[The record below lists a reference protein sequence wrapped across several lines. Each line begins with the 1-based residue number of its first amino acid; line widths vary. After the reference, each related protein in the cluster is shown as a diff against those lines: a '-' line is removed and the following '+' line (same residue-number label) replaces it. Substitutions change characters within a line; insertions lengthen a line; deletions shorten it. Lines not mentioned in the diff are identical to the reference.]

1 MKKTIKN
8 ILMAA
13 AMMCGTMCLT
23 SCDEIMETIFGEWD
37 KPTPANSTPD
47 PTPNPTPTPE
57 EVNAQLVA
65 EAQVMVEE
73 ARKEGSVIS
82 FTYTVDGVEKTA
94 VFKRVGDGYQLQQTS
109 GTRGDSDDELTPVLL
124 DMDGDEDLDDDDDD
138 PDGEPETGFE
148 NLDGADDDEDLNDD
162 SDPSVDPDKLE
173 WGDSEESWVEG
184 YDGDSEIDDG
194 GEDVDDVDADGE
206 DEGAGNAGTRAARS
220 SGIDISK
227 RFMVLCFR
235 DVNYYDHGQM
245 ILNPQTATF
254 TAIQAVERVS
264 YKTRADGTKS
274 YKTIGFSGSIVVN
287 DKLFTLQNKYG
298 DNVAATR
305 AKSSSKY
312 AKGKTGKK
320 IKITGIKLQKKY
332 DFKKL
337 DGGKRLNMHAQII
350 PKNARVKTVRWTS
363 NKKDIIAVNQVTI
376 SDENMSTCGIITMLV
391 GTCKLT
397 CKATGRDKNKSW
409 KKASYKITVKGKSAS
424 LMLTPKK
431 LELTVGGES
440 KQLKA
445 TVSNVA
451 PGEPTTVTW
460 KSSNKSVAIVTDGIV
475 KPVGKGETT
484 ITCTTD
490 GKGTNGKYRVTTCK
504 VTVVDAVV
512 PDEPKTMTVTA
523 TDYSGT
529 YDKQAHGIS
538 LNVTEPASGYTI
550 NYRTT
555 TDGNY
560 NLTTNPTFTDAGT
573 YTVYY
578 QVTSDG
584 YNTATGSAKV
594 VINKANA
601 EIKFD
606 KASLTITYGDTAP
619 TNTLS
624 NSGDGTVT
632 YSSSNKAVA
641 EVDSS
646 GKVTIKGAGKA
657 TIKATV
663 SNATNYT
670 YGDKT
675 EASYSLT
682 VNPQGAVSNPD
693 DYGKGGTLF

>member
-1 MKKTIKN
+1 MKKSIQN
-8 ILMAA
+8 LMMAA
-13 AMMCGTMCLT
+13 AMICGTMSMT
-23 SCDEIMETIFGEWD
+23 SCDEFMESIFGEWD
-37 KPTPANSTPD
+37 KPTPENSTPTPD
-47 PTPNPTPTPE
+47 PTPDPTSTVTTIELTSADLTAEQKAETAALLAAAQAKGATIGIKFSYDGVDYDALFEKPDGEDYKLTSFTSSQTSTIEETLKLAAFTPYLTLLIPDDWTDE
-57 EVNAQLVA
+57 QIDAYLDSLPDED
-65 EAQVMVEE
+65 
-73 ARKEGSVIS
+73 EGDDEGDDEGGDEGGDDDDSEYSDEIS
-82 FTYTVDGVEKTA
+82 FTDPATTRA
-94 VFKRVGDGYQLQQTS
+94 L
-109 GTRGDSDDELTPVLL
+109 TRGSAPSAAL
-124 DMDGDEDLDDDDDD
+124 DMLFGV
-138 PDGEPETGFE
+138 TTA
-148 NLDGADDDEDLNDD
+148 ADDDL
-162 SDPSVDPDKLE
+162 VQ
-173 WGDSEESWVEG
+173 VQ
-184 YDGDSEIDDG
+184 I
-194 GEDVDDVDADGE
+194 ATA
-206 DEGAGNAGTRAARS
+206 EGAATTVGETGNLVLKYFTVKPSTSSGKINDEYAKSIKVIVNAG
-220 SGIDISK
+220 G
-227 RFMVLCFR
+227 
-235 DVNYYDHGQM
+235 
-245 ILNPQTATF
+245 
-254 TAIQAVERVS
+254 
-264 YKTRADGTKS
+264 
-274 YKTIGFSGSIVVN
+274 
-287 DKLFTLQNKYG
+287 
-298 DNVAATR
+298 
-305 AKSSSKY
+305 
-312 AKGKTGKK
+312 
-320 IKITGIKLQKKY
+320 
-332 DFKKL
+332 
-337 DGGKRLNMHAQII
+337 
-350 PKNARVKTVRWTS
+350 
-363 NKKDIIAVNQVTI
+363 NKKVKEV
-376 SDENMSTCGIITMLV
+376 
-391 GTCKLT
+391 KL
-397 CKATGRDKNKSW
+397 A
-409 KKASYKITVKGKSAS
+409 
-424 LMLTPKK
+424 PKK
-431 LELTVGGES
+431 LNFYSGVPQKISVIVKPKRAKIKKISLTSKDGSVAKIAKDESGNLLFKVKPLNNGKTKMTVIVNGKRKTCKVTVNIQVDAVELNRTSLQLTKGETY
-440 KQLKA
+440 QLKA
-445 TVSNVA
+445 TVTATNNSQ
-451 PGEPTTVTW
+451 TVTW
-460 KSSNKSVAIVTDGIV
+460 KSSNEKVANVDQEGNVTA
-475 KPVGKGETT
+475 VGAGTAT
-484 ITCTTD
+484 ITATSLHNPS
-490 GKGTNGKYRVTTCK
+490 KKAECK

-555 TDGNY
+555 PDGNY

-693 DYGKGGTLF
+693 DYGKGGNLF